1 MAAMGAVKRNAV
13 GSQSVLS
20 LAGQV
25 MKSFGLSARFGAPL
39 LALSLGAPAAR
50 ADEGAVAAAEA
61 TDEVVKAPEPVEAL
75 VAAPAVKVGKVDPLT
90 GVTLGTSGARQF
102 AHVLISRRERAEGR
116 SELSLFGTVQVN
128 GKFTQHVG
136 TGLEFGHHL
145 REAFALTAGGTW
157 YPYAVQSGFTEQEL
171 ITKASQQPFAAS
183 AVLMDWE
190 THAGFELQPIYG
202 KFAVFNSGVVQFGFY
217 LGSSVGVGHTKIQL
231 GAPDEKTGR
240 DRSFGDIGFKPVG
253 VFNAG
258 FRMFFSERL
267 ALRAE
272 IRDTVFSS
280 VVDRINGCNAADLK
294 SLAASGKVSD
304 GCNGAAFDG
313 AQRDYDIGVAKD
325 LVGEPSSD
333 IINNVQFTT
342 ALSVLF

>member
-1 MAAMGAVKRNAV
+1 MTRLLTSGAAAA
-13 GSQSVLS
+13 
-20 LAGQV
+20 A
-25 MKSFGLSARFGAPL
+25 
-39 LALSLGAPAAR
+39 LALSLAAPAAFAEE
-50 ADEGAVAAAEA
+50 ADAPPSDATVAVA
-61 TDEVVKAPEPVEAL
+61 D
-75 VAAPAVKVGKVDPLT
+75 AAPAVEAPAAEAPAAALKAGPVDPLT
-90 GVTLGTSGARQF
+90 GVTLGPSGARQF
-102 AHVLISRRERAEGR
+102 AHVLIARRERAEGR
-116 SELSLFGTVQVN
+116 SELSLLGAVQVN

-145 REAFALTAGGTW
+145 REAFALTLGGTW
-157 YPYAVQSGFTEQEL
+157 NPYAVQSGFTEEEL

-183 AVLMDWE
+183 AVLLDWE
-190 THAGFELQPIYG
+190 GHAGFELSPIYG

-240 DRSFGDIGFKPVG
+240 ERSFGDIGLKPVAI
-253 VFNAG
+253 FNAG
-258 FRMFFSERL
+258 FRMFFSERI

-280 VVDRINGCNAADLK
+280 VVDRINGCNAVDLK
-294 SLAASGKVSD
+294 SLAQGGAVST
-304 GCNGAAFDG
+304 GCDKAAFST
-313 AQRDYDIGVAKD
+313 AQRDYDVGVAKD

-333 IINNVQFTT
+333 IINNVAFTT